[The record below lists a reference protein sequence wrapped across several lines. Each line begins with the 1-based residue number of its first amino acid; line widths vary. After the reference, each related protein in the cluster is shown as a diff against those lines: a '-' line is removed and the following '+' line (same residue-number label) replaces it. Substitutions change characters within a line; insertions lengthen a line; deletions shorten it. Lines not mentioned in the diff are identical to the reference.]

1 MKILSRK
8 LLVTLIT
15 ILATALNHRFNLA
28 LGTEEIMSLSGVA
41 ASYVLGQS
49 YVDSIKSETKP
60 NKKSQKEVK

>member
-1 MKILSRK
+1 MKMLSRK
-8 LLVTLIT
+8 LIVTLIT

-49 YVDSIKSETKP
+49 YVDSQK
-60 NKKSQKEVK
+60 KEVKSKK